1 MIKPA
6 FVNPGDQPNVI
17 GHVFGAPVVVK
28 GITWLPVLELVAA
41 WGLSQVASRKHPDW
55 TRSTWRWVGALS
67 SITLFASEWCHNL
80 AHAAAARLV
89 GKPVDAIRIVWGTPL
104 LVYYDINDQQVSPRQ
119 HIVRASGGPV
129 FNALMVPILWL
140 ARRFARQGSLAH
152 HMINF
157 ALGTNCFLATAS
169 LLPIPGIDGGPILKW
184 TLVEH
189 GCSVDRADEAVK
201 KGNLALGSG
210 LAVASGMAFKRRKVW
225 LGIAIAAFAAT
236 CLAIGVG
243 WLREQEKPAVGE
255 ISRTDRLCAVTRTR
269 RDSFKNA

>member
-6 FVNPGDQPNVI
+6 FVNPGEQPNVI

-28 GITWLPVLELVAA
+28 GLTWLPLLELVAG
-41 WGLSQVASRKHPDW
+41 WGLRQVASQKHQDW
-55 TRSTWRWVGALS
+55 TRSSWGRAGALS

-89 GKPVDAIRIVWGTPL
+89 GKPVDAIRIVWGTPI

-119 HIVRASGGPV
+119 HIVRASGGPI
-129 FNALMVPILWL
+129 FNASMVPLLWF

-152 HMINF
+152 HIFNF

-184 TLVEH
+184 TLVES
-189 GCSVDRADEAVK
+189 GYGVDRAYEAVK
-201 KGNLALGSG
+201 KVNLALGTG
-210 LAVASGMAFKRRKVW
+210 LAVASGIALKRRKVW
-225 LGIAIAAFAAT
+225 LGAAMAAFAAT

-243 WLREQEKPAVGE
+243 WLREQEKPP
-255 ISRTDRLCAVTRTR
+255 L
-269 RDSFKNA
+269 RDITS